1 MFNNLKFLFCMK
13 NRVII
18 DYCSL
23 YLRRKDCSC
32 YTCDRK
38 SEELYEAIK
47 EKRPHVVLCD
57 KKLEDG
63 MSADVYERLEKEGIE
78 VKFFI
83 NSSSYYS
90 LGANNIRTRF
100 YSKPVSPEYV
110 YDEVVKIPNE
120 AAFEVGSEFP
130 KLEGALVG
138 ISSGGALWAA
148 IQVAKRPENKGK
160 NIVVLLPDSGDRYL
174 STPLLAK

>member
-1 MFNNLKFLFCMK
+1 MKNGKKSGEAIMFSNLKFLFCMK

-63 MSADVYERLEKEGIE
+63 MSVDVYERLKKDGI
-78 VKFFI
+78 
-83 NSSSYYS
+83 
-90 LGANNIRTRF
+90 
-100 YSKPVSPEYV
+100 
-110 YDEVVKIPNE
+110 
-120 AAFEVGSEFP
+120 
-130 KLEGALVG
+130 
-138 ISSGGALWAA
+138 
-148 IQVAKRPENKGK
+148 
-160 NIVVLLPDSGDRYL
+160 
-174 STPLLAK
+174 